1 MFVYV
6 CGRVLDD
13 SVEEIHEQEV
23 GQQVFGRPVD
33 YDTAA
38 DNTVRVH
45 ASMLRK
51 RVNQY
56 FENEGS
62 GEPLVIEI
70 PRGNYAPV
78 FRERAIKTQEPE
90 TQPLAQPE
98 PSVLPTVTAASPAR
112 PSLWVWLPTLLAVLF
127 AATSLGLYLHARNLA
142 KAASSLKPGT
152 AVAEL
157 WSQIFPRGKQTH
169 LVLGDSALGILQEGS
184 DRPISLTQYF
194 DRSYLNSVDSISAAS
209 RLDPVL
215 ARALIL
221 KRQVNYSDVAMLSR
235 LADMAHAVGGDA
247 RVQFARDFSFRDLK
261 ADNSVFFGLV
271 SSNPWI
277 EPFLTRQT
285 LQWKY
290 DGLTGTFYPVDT
302 AAKPADPEKFHTTTL
317 PDGSHEGFATLD
329 LFPNLSGTGKV
340 LIISAT
346 GGTAMNAAIDFL
358 NDEHSIEELRSQL
371 APNAPKSAPTPNFEV
386 LIRTSSR
393 NTVPRD
399 ASIVVARRVS

>member
-6 CGRVLDD
+6 CGRVLND
-13 SVEEIHEQEV
+13 SAEEIHEQEV

-62 GEPLVIEI
+62 GEPLIIEI

-78 FRERAIKTQEPE
+78 FRERAIKTQEPDP
-90 TQPLAQPE
+90 QPLAQPQAL
-98 PSVLPTVTAASPAR
+98 VLPTVTAADRTRSSR
-112 PSLWVWLPTLLAVLF
+112 WVWLPALLAVLF
-127 AATSLGLYLHARNLA
+127 AATSLALYLHVRTLT
-142 KAASSLKPGT
+142 KAVSPLNPGP
-152 AVAEL
+152 AVAQL
-157 WSQIFPRGKQTH
+157 WSQIFPNGKQTH
-169 LVLGDSALGILQEGS
+169 LVLGDAALGILQEGS
-184 DRPISLTQYF
+184 DKPIALTQYF

-221 KRQVNYSDVAMLSR
+221 KRQVNYSDVAMLAR

-247 RVQFARDFSFRDLK
+247 KVQFARDFSFRDLK
-261 ADNSVFFGLV
+261 GDNSVFFGLV

-277 EPFLTRQT
+277 EPFLARQT

-290 DGLTGTFYPVDT
+290 DGLTGAFYPVDT
-302 AAKPADPEKFHTTTL
+302 TAKPADAEKFHATTL

-340 LIISAT
+340 LIVSAT
-346 GGTAMNAAIDFL
+346 GGSAMNAAIDFL
-358 NDEHSIEELRSQL
+358 SDEHSIEQLRSQL
-371 APNAPKSAPTPNFEV
+371 APNAPESAPMPNFEV
-386 LIRTSSR
+386 LIRASSR
-393 NTVPRD
+393 NAVPRD
-399 ASIVVARRVS
+399 ATIVIARRVP